1 MPKSDLSAM
10 MIGGSKIWTHNLRT
24 AVQNNCLEF
33 TNGDIFHPLPC
44 QGRHN
49 ILCLFAST
57 PVYEAL
63 VFVCFNVSLFLAI
76 DLNNDRYAY
85 AKVCINMQFPW
96 CLCELWWYTM
106 TPLPTTLLSVSALLG
121 LQRLCLP

>member
-1 MPKSDLSAM
+1 MQKKNAEKNCYDEKKWNHLGVKMPKSDLSAM

-57 PVYEAL
+57 L
-63 VFVCFNVSLFLAI
+63 CTRHWFLFVLMYRYSLQLI
-76 DLNNDRYAY
+76 
-85 AKVCINMQFPW
+85 
-96 CLCELWWYTM
+96 
-106 TPLPTTLLSVSALLG
+106 
-121 LQRLCLP
+121 